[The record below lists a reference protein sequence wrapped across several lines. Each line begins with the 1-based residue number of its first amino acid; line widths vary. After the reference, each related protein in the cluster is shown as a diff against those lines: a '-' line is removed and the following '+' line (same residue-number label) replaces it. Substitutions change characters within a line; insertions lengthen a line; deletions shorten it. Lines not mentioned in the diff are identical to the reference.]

1 MQLEAD
7 IVGTTIFDR
16 LLRRFVGPEVAMR
29 ITSWGGP
36 HVIVEGIFQRA
47 HSRLLVASHPLDDH
61 TTLSEVIIFARRSRG
76 RVLGTALDAVSLRI
90 RRRFTQAFLQ
100 NDIDKLRGVRYQP
113 QGLTQLDQHLIEY
126 FRWVAQ
132 LPRSEYEDAPR
143 KLALSNGHPTV
154 RV

>member
-1 MQLEAD
+1 SQSS
-7 IVGTTIFDR
+7 T
-16 LLRRFVGPEVAMR
+16 
-29 ITSWGGP
+29 
-36 HVIVEGIFQRA
+36 
-47 HSRLLVASHPLDDH
+47 
-61 TTLSEVIIFARRSRG
+61 RRSHNAIRG
-76 RVLGTALDAVSLRI
+76 HCLCAPLAPAGTGPALAAVSLRI

-132 LPRSEYEDAPR
+132 LPRSEYEDAPQ
-143 KLALSNGHPTV
+143 KLALSNGHPPV